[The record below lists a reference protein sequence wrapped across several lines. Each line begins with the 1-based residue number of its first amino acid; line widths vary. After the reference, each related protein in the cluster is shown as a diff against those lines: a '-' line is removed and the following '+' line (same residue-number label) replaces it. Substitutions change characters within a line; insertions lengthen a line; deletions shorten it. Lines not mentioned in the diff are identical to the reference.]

1 MNLQDVAANNLKA
14 SQTHQERHVFLHKC
28 FDELLAD
35 FIYHTKNMLTDTNL
49 MDFMRW
55 SHSQTLKP
63 TEKEED
69 NNEHTEETN
78 NKVEN
83 DTLEEK
89 FRSFLEGLEM
99 MHIDEFLE
107 ESPTKL
113 KMIGIEMSI
122 RVRKLQKYKKAF
134 EAAKAFIDS
143 HVADPD
149 ITTKM
154 VDRYLKYKATLEELE
169 I

>member
-1 MNLQDVAANNLKA
+1 MNETYEQQMKDSNMIFTQISTSAIDNFQDANSLLMTIYIPDMTISRAGISHALKRLEKHYN
-14 SQTHQERHVFLHKC
+14 TKGQE
-28 FDELLAD
+28 
-35 FIYHTKNMLTDTNL
+35 
-49 MDFMRW
+49 
-55 SHSQTLKP
+55 
-63 TEKEED
+63 
-69 NNEHTEETN
+69 
-78 NKVEN
+78 EN

-89 FRSFLEGLEM
+89 FRSFLDGLEM
-99 MHIDEFLE
+99 MHIDEFLK

-113 KMIGIEMSI
+113 KMIGIDMSI

-149 ITTKM
+149 ITDEMMDKYSK
-154 VDRYLKYKATLEELE
+154 YLASLEELN